1 MDNNIVDDK
10 KTLGRAVISIS
21 PQIAGQP
28 AACCERLID
37 SGALYFE
44 ASSAGF
50 SERYRRGETSHTVHV
65 WWARRPHCAMRALV
79 FASVCKDRSADAALL
94 LNELVSPKISA
105 AVLKTAKRH
114 IAKGYK
120 HTPKLLD
127 MFGGGGT
134 IPFESN
140 LLGIDT
146 YSIDINEL
154 SVFIQKCNM
163 IYSKKVNLNSSS
175 NSSSNSN
182 LSSNSNSNSSSNSSS
197 NSNFNFN
204 LNLKPNLK
212 IKTGNTLKSH
222 AFSIEDIIK
231 NSGQKI
237 LNALKAK
244 TGWLFPLR
252 KKYNDE
258 VFGYLWTY
266 SINCPHCSYKMFLIK
281 RPRLAKK
288 SKNTAFVVCNGA
300 RSQKVKIEAVPHNYN
315 FLSVWARRG
324 GSVKCPGCNKT
335 IGDLNIKNCEDEL
348 IALIQKKSA
357 AGKLFLPAEDNALP
371 ALKEIKKTENKLL
384 KKMGCKLPESKLP
397 RWSGIVN
404 PSLYGVDTHAD
415 FLNPRQR
422 LLLLYLID
430 ELCAEYD
437 SLLQRLGADIAKFV
451 TGLLSALID
460 QLIDWNCRLSMWIAQ
475 NEQVGRSFCGP
486 GIAML
491 WDYAETDPLLNGP
504 ANLYDKL
511 DRIIAGV
518 KSFAAA
524 GDCGCDSG
532 RDRAVNSVK
541 GSAKGCGV
549 DCDKEN
555 INTAGVHIQ
564 LAQAQKLPFRASFFD
579 AIVTDPPYYDNIFY
593 SALADFFYAWKR
605 LLLIKIEPE
614 LFAKPATDNN
624 DELVASSFR
633 SETPGHAHRK
643 YCAELEKAINEGAR
657 VLKTTGVMSLVY
669 SHSSI
674 NGWLALIQAFRN
686 SPFVITSVQPLNI
699 ERKQRPRAVSSAA
712 VNTCIT
718 FICRKSK
725 LEKSETKIGDLKSK
739 LNEIIREFCLP
750 LVKKDNWS
758 QQDIALASFA
768 NAVGMIS
775 NSKKITG
782 VSDDAAA
789 IKIIAADIKKIFP
802 SFNMKL
808 RSLI

>member
-1 MDNNIVDDK
+1 MV
-10 KTLGRAVISIS
+10 S
-21 PQIAGQP
+21 PQITGRP
-28 AACCERLID
+28 VKCSNRLID
-37 SGALYFE
+37 SCALYYD
-44 ASSAGF
+44 ASSAGL
-50 SERYRRGETSHTVHV
+50 SERYGRGRTSHTVHV

-79 FASVCKDRSADAALL
+79 FASVCKDRSAGAAQI

-105 AVLKTAKRH
+105 AVLNTAKSY
-114 IAKGYK
+114 IAGGYK
-120 HTPKLLD
+120 RPPRLLD

-140 LLGIDT
+140 ILGIDT

-163 IYSKKVNLNSSS
+163 IYSKQA
-175 NSSSNSN
+175 
-182 LSSNSNSNSSSNSSS
+182 
-197 NSNFNFN
+197 
-204 LNLKPNLK
+204 NLK
-212 IKTGNTLKSH
+212 IKSADSVKFDAL
-222 AFSIEDIIK
+222 SIEDIIK
-231 NSGQKI
+231 NSGRNI

-252 KKYNDE
+252 NKYNEE

-266 SINCPHCSYKMFLIK
+266 SLNCPYCRYKIYLIK

-288 SKNTAFVVCNGA
+288 SKNTAFAVYNGR
-300 RSQKVKIEAVPHNYN
+300 RSQKVKIESVAHNYN
-315 FLSVWARRG
+315 FSSAWAKRG
-324 GSVKCPGCNKT
+324 GVKCPCCGKT
-335 IGDLNIKNCEDEL
+335 IGNLNIKNCKDEL
-348 IALIQKKSA
+348 IALIQKKPT
-357 AGKLFLPAEDNALP
+357 AGKLFLPAEGDALP
-371 ALKEIKKTENKLL
+371 ALKEIKKTENMLL
-384 KKMGCKLPESKLP
+384 KKMGCKLPKSKLP

-404 PSLYGVDTHAD
+404 PSLYGIDTHAD

-422 LLLLYLID
+422 LLLLYLIE
-430 ELCAEYD
+430 ELSCEYE
-437 SLLQRLGADIAKFV
+437 SLLQLFGAGTAKFII
-451 TGLLSALID
+451 GMLSALID

-491 WDYAETDPLLNGP
+491 WDYVETDPLLNGP

-518 KSFAAA
+518 KSFAVN
-524 GDCGCDSG
+524 GDCDVGGCDAS
-532 RDRAVNSVK
+532 DCAVNNVKGFVK
-541 GSAKGCGV
+541 GSVRGYGNK
-549 DCDKEN
+549 D

-564 LAQAQKLPFRASFFD
+564 RGQAQKLPFRGSFFD

-593 SALADFFYAWKR
+593 SALADFFYSWKR

-614 LFAKPATDNN
+614 LFARLTTDNS

-633 SETPGHAHRK
+633 SETSELAHSK
-643 YCAELEKAINEGAR
+643 YCVELEKAINEGAR
-657 VLKTTGVMSLVY
+657 VLKASGVMSLVY
-669 SHSSI
+669 SHSSV

-686 SPFVITSVQPLNI
+686 SPFVVTSVQPLNI
-699 ERKQRPRAVSSAA
+699 ERKQRPRAVLSAA
-712 VNTCIT
+712 VNTCIA

-725 LEKSETKIGDLKSK
+725 VEKSEIEIGGLRAK
-739 LNEIIREFCLP
+739 LNEIIHKFYLP
-750 LVKKDNWS
+750 LVKKENWH

-775 NSKKITG
+775 NSKKICG
-782 VSDDAAA
+782 VTDDSAA
-789 IKIIAADIKKIFP
+789 IKIIAFDIKKIFP
-802 SFNMKL
+802 SFNIKS

>member
-1 MDNNIVDDK
+1 MNFKVNNHDIN
-10 KTLGRAVISIS
+10 RRCPVISIS
-21 PQIAGQP
+21 PQIACLP
-28 AACCERLID
+28 TASCKRLID
-37 SGALYFE
+37 SGALHFE

-79 FASVCKDRSADAALL
+79 FATVCKDRSAAAAQI

-105 AVLKTAKRH
+105 AVLKTAKRYMV
-114 IAKGYK
+114 KGYK
-120 HTPKLLD
+120 QTPRLLD

-163 IYSKKVNLNSSS
+163 IYSKAVN
-175 NSSSNSN
+175 
-182 LSSNSNSNSSSNSSS
+182 
-197 NSNFNFN
+197 
-204 LNLKPNLK
+204 
-212 IKTGNTLKSH
+212 
-222 AFSIEDIIK
+222 IEDIIK
-231 NSGQKI
+231 NSGDKI
-237 LNALKAK
+237 LNSLKAK
-244 TGWLFPLR
+244 TDWLFPLR

-266 SINCPHCSYKMFLIK
+266 SINCPHCAYKMFLIK

-288 SKNTAFVVCNGA
+288 KSKNLAFIISNGA
-300 RSQKVKIEAVPHNYN
+300 QSQQIKIEATGDN
-315 FLSVWARRG
+315 FNFTGVWAKRG

-335 IGDLNIKNCEDEL
+335 IEGLNIKNCKDEL
-348 IALIQKKSA
+348 ISLIQKKSA
-357 AGKLFLPAEDNALP
+357 AGKLFLPAEDNAVP
-371 ALKEIKKTENKLL
+371 ALKDIIKTEKKLL

-404 PSLYGVDTHAD
+404 PSLYGIDTHAD

-430 ELCAEYD
+430 ELRAEYD
-437 SLLQRLGADIAKFV
+437 SLFELLGADIARLAI
-451 TGLLSALID
+451 GLLSALID

-475 NEQVGRSFCGP
+475 NEQVGRAFCGP

-504 ANLYDKL
+504 ANLGDKL
-511 DRIIAGV
+511 NRIVAGV
-518 KSFAAA
+518 KSFAPAPGCGPA
-524 GDCGCDSG
+524 DECACGNGDDYDRDCGRVRGHKPVHSSDEG
-532 RDRAVNSVK
+532 YNAVN
-541 GSAKGCGV
+541 
-549 DCDKEN
+549 
-555 INTAGVHIQ
+555 TVHIQ
-564 LAQAQKLPFRASFFD
+564 QAQAQDLPFRDSFFD

-633 SETPGHAHRK
+633 SKTPALAHHK
-643 YCAELEKAINEGAR
+643 YCVQLQKALNQGAR
-657 VLKTTGVMSLVY
+657 VLKTTGVMSFVY

-674 NGWLALIQAFRN
+674 NGWLAFIQAFRN
-686 SPFVITSVQPLNI
+686 SPFIITSIQPLNI
-699 ERKQRPRAVSSAA
+699 ERKQRPRAVASDA

-725 LEKSETKIGDLKSK
+725 LEKRETKIGDLKLK
-739 LNEIIREFCLP
+739 LNEIINEFCLP
-750 LVKKDNWS
+750 LVKKENWS
-758 QQDIALASFA
+758 EQDIALASFA
-768 NAVGMIS
+768 NAVGIIS
-775 NSKKITG
+775 NSKKISG
-782 VSDDAAA
+782 VTDDTAAL
-789 IKIIAADIKKIFP
+789 KIITADIKFFFP